1 MSRMAHTVI
10 IVGAGVAGTSVLV
23 HLVDALT
30 RTGHTGRPWSVH
42 LVDPHPPGWGLA
54 FGDRDPLLLCNSA
67 AEINSVRADR
77 LDDFVV
83 HLRAHGWTGTPKDCV
98 PRARMAE
105 YCHERSTQA
114 TARAAAHGIDVHHHR
129 TTAGSVGTGPGP
141 GHPVRL
147 GTGEELAGDAVI
159 ISTGVQRP
167 RVPHRFEDFTRH
179 PGYLDSPYPAHRLRD
194 ALRPGSRVLVLGMH
208 QSAIDASLLLCREGH
223 RATLASPSGQLPA
236 VRPSLAAAGRELP
249 LPDRIAALDP
259 ADPHLADRLLRCAVE
274 ALRLLGPRPLRLQT
288 STAAD
293 PVQRLREETALVE
306 AGACAWPD
314 LVVPVM
320 EGAIAL
326 GSRLPAHRRRALL
339 AHFAPFTGRYATAM
353 TVVNAHRLLAR
364 FDEGA
369 LRIAP
374 AYPEA
379 VALHGGTWEVQWPD
393 GRPERFEHVVN
404 ATGFELPA
412 LHWDRELS
420 ALHLSG
426 PQPGGRVLGRLEADL
441 RVRRHP
447 RAQPEHVWLA
457 GVGTHVRIPFSNH
470 LRNVARQARHVA
482 EQVAAGAPAR

>member
-1 MSRMAHTVI
+1 MGQNIV

-30 RTGHTGRPWSVH
+30 RTGRTGAPCTVH

-54 FGDRDPLLLCNSA
+54 FGDPDPLLLCNSA

-105 YCHERSTQA
+105 YCHERSAQA
-114 TARAAAHGIDVHHHR
+114 TARAAAHGIGVRHHR
-129 TTAGSVGTGPGP
+129 TTAGSVGTGP

-159 ISTGVQRP
+159 IGTGVQRP
-167 RVPHRFEDFTRH
+167 RVPRKFAEFTGH
-179 PGYLDSPYPAHRLRD
+179 PAYLDSPYPAHRLRGT
-194 ALRPGSRVLVLGMH
+194 LRAGSRVLVLGTH
-208 QSAIDASLLLCREGH
+208 QSAVDASLLLCREGH
-223 RATLASPSGQLPA
+223 HATLTSPSGQLPA
-236 VRPSLAAAGRELP
+236 VRPSLAVPGHP
-249 LPDRIAALDP
+249 LPPLDRIAALDP

-288 STAAD
+288 SAATD

-306 AGACAWPD
+306 SGSCAWPD
-314 LVVPVM
+314 LVVPVI

-326 GSRLPAHRRRALL
+326 GGRLPDHRLRALL

-353 TVVNAHRLLAR
+353 TVVNARRLLAH
-364 FDEGA
+364 FDEGR
-369 LRIAP
+369 LRVAP

-379 VALHGGTWEVQWPD
+379 VAVRDGAWQVQWPD
-393 GRPERFEHVVN
+393 GRRERFGHVVN

-412 LHWDRELS
+412 LHWNRDRS

-426 PQPGGRVLGRLEADL
+426 PQPGGRALGRLEADL

-447 RAQPEHVWLA
+447 QAPPERVWLA
-457 GVGTHVRIPFSNH
+457 GVGTHIRIPFSNH

>member
-1 MSRMAHTVI
+1 MAHTVI

-30 RTGHTGRPWSVH
+30 RTGRTGLPCSVH

-54 FGDRDPLLLCNSA
+54 FGDDDPLLLCNSA

-105 YCHERSTQA
+105 YCHERSAQA
-114 TARAAAHGIDVHHHR
+114 TALAAAHGIDVHHHR
-129 TTAGSVGTGPGP
+129 TTAESVGTGT

-147 GTGEELAGDAVI
+147 GTGEDLAGDAVI

-167 RVPHRFEDFTRH
+167 RVPRAFEDFTEH
-179 PGYLDSPYPAHRLRD
+179 PAYLDSPYPAHRLRE
-194 ALRPGSRVLVLGMH
+194 ALHPGGRVLVPGTR

-223 RATLASPSGQLPA
+223 RVTLTSPSGQLPA
-236 VRPSLAAAGRELP
+236 VRPSLAAPGRP
-249 LPDRIAALDP
+249 LPPLDRIAALDP
-259 ADPHLADRLLRCAVE
+259 ADPHLADRVMRCAVE

-288 STAAD
+288 SAAAD

-314 LVVPVM
+314 LVVPVI
-320 EGAIAL
+320 EAAIAL
-326 GSRLPAHRRRALL
+326 GGRLPEHRRRALL

-364 FDEGA
+364 FDAGA

-374 AYPEA
+374 AYPAA
-379 VALHGGTWEVQWPD
+379 VAFHDGAWQVRWPD

-412 LHWDRELS
+412 LHWDQDRS

-426 PQPGGRVLGRLEADL
+426 PQPGGGVLGRLEADL

-447 RAQPEHVWLA
+447 QAQPERVWLA

-482 EQVAAGAPAR
+482 GQVAEQVAAGAPAR